1 MSVLTDLTTARDN
14 IASELAEISLNPRT
28 NYSVDGRTFDHEG
41 HFANLMARYT
51 ELNQAVILAGGPG
64 SQPIENILLA

>member
-1 MSVLTDLTTARDN
+1 MSVLSSLTTARDN
-14 IASELAEISLNPRT
+14 IASELATISANPRT

-41 HFANLMARYT
+41 HFQNLMARYN

-64 SQPIENILLA
+64 SQSLETILLG

>member
-1 MSVLTDLTTARDN
+1 MTVLASLTTARDN
-14 IASELAEISLNPRT
+14 IAAEIATISANPRT
-28 NYSVDGRTFDHEG
+28 NYTVDGRTFDHEG

-64 SQPIENILLA
+64 SQPTENILLG